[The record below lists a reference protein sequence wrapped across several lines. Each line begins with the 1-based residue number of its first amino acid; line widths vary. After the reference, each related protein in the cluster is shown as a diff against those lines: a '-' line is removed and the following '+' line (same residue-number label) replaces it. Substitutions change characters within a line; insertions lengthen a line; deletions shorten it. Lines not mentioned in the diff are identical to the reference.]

1 MLASCFQPRLGAI
14 VRPTK
19 INHPSTR
26 QKKKKKQEKRPSK
39 TFVCHTKKK
48 NIPLKKKKI
57 FN

>member
-26 QKKKKKQEKRPSK
+26 PKKKKKKE
-39 TFVCHTKKK
+39 KK
-48 NIPLKKKKI
+48 NGLPRPLLATHKLSI
-57 FN
+57 AH